1 MPRKRCPLQ
10 LASGVWII
18 ADIPQVIS
26 DGIFWHDSKAICQ
39 RLKCSINKP
48 RDLYVKRTVLLSSG
62 ECLIKSRWQSLIW
75 LSNTEGY
82 YRITFFFPSF
92 SFFSSNINGWW
103 KRYWLQKVSHV
114 RLFRHFTIHNS
125 EYKNLTGCLKITL
138 QIYREKER
146 KDEANDRYYDDV

>member
-1 MPRKRCPLQ
+1 MKYFYLQLCHNNATISPPLHRRKSITYRDSFLYIMPRKRCPLQ

-92 SFFSSNINGWW
+92 SFFI
-103 KRYWLQKVSHV
+103 
-114 RLFRHFTIHNS
+114 
-125 EYKNLTGCLKITL
+125 
-138 QIYREKER
+138 
-146 KDEANDRYYDDV
+146 